1 VKYLPQHHV
10 YPVHGKQ
17 VKEGKSNNL
26 IDLAVA
32 ARADL
37 DTTGVIFR

>member
-26 IDLAVA
+26 IDLAIA
-32 ARADL
+32 AR
-37 DTTGVIFR
+37 TGCRYDQSRF